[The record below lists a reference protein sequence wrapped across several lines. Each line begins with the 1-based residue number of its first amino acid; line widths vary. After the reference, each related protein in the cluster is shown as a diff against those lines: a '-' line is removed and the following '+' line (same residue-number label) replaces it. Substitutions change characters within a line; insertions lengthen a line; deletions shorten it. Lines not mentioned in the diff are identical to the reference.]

1 MKKVIIIEDNEP
13 LSMAFKE
20 IVDSSDNFKVIN
32 VFHNCESAIKVIN
45 KLKPDIVLMDVE
57 LPKMNGVEGT
67 KIIKRMLPNTF
78 IIMVT
83 VYENSETVFNALCS
97 GASGYLTKN
106 TNPNQLINALEEV
119 LEGGAPMSINIA
131 KMVVQSFQKSLTSI
145 LSTRE
150 TEVLTL
156 LAAGKSYIS
165 IANLLFI
172 SKNTIKFHIKN
183 IYDKLQVNSREDAID
198 KANKERL
205 I

>member
-1 MKKVIIIEDNEP
+1 
-13 LSMAFKE
+13 
-20 IVDSSDNFKVIN
+20 
-32 VFHNCESAIKVIN
+32 
-45 KLKPDIVLMDVE
+45 
-57 LPKMNGVEGT
+57 
-67 KIIKRMLPNTF
+67 
-78 IIMVT
+78 
-83 VYENSETVFNALCS
+83 
-97 GASGYLTKN
+97 
-106 TNPNQLINALEEV
+106 
-119 LEGGAPMSINIA
+119 MSINIA